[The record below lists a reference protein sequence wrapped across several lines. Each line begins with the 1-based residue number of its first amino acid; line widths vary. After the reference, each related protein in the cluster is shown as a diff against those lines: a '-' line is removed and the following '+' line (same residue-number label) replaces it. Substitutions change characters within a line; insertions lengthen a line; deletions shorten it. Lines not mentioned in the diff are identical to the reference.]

1 MLVYWRVI
9 IENPPHLEVS
19 DGFRFVIKVP
29 PVIIQVMNEQFHI
42 ETGLVTT
49 GDPPF

>member
-1 MLVYWRVI
+1 MI
-9 IENPPHLEVS
+9 IFHSYVSLLEGNHRKSPTLEVS

-42 ETGLVTT
+42 ETGW
-49 GDPPF
+49 